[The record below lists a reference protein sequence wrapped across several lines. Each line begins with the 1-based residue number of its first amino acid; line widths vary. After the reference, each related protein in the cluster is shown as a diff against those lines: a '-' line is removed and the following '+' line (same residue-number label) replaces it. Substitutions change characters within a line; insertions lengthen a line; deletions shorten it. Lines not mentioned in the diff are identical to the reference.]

1 MGYKI
6 GKVETVKEGPE
17 FVEHFYNHA
26 FIQLN
31 SVYCQI
37 EHVPEALKKSFW
49 KIKIT
54 EDGFIVEPTQN
65 TRKILE
71 DREIISSFWEGCVVE
86 TIQRILDLD
95 LSMCLLNEDG
105 DEIWMWD
112 DTHESPWRRPAPMP
126 SSILFGTVVSK

>member
-17 FVEHFYNHA
+17 FVEHFYDHA
-26 FIQLN
+26 FVELN
-31 SVYCQI
+31 GIYLQMD
-37 EHVPEALKKSFW
+37 HVPEVLENSSW
-49 KIKIT
+49 KIKLT
-54 EDGFIVEPTQN
+54 EDSFTVEPAQDTKK
-65 TRKILE
+65 TLE
-71 DREIISSFWEGCVVE
+71 DREIIVSFWEGCVQE
-86 TIQRILDLD
+86 LIQQCLDLD

-126 SSILFGTVVSK
+126 SSILFGTVVSE